1 MTTLDI
7 KLADGSFYHDFICF
21 SPTPSKTFYDFSKP
35 KNSEKI
41 EVKKTAGEKEV
52 QKDNT
57 DTIGK
62 KDIAVDSNLAKLK
75 PLKQD
80 YNDIALIK
88 KNVVFQVVN
97 IVNDD
102 NYTYIKLL
110 VDNKSSNQYEVDGIT
125 FKSEE
130 GAKKSIFKKEL
141 VNQNYLNP
149 QKVIYPKDKQIKA
162 YTSEFIYFVIPLYTT
177 NSGTLN
183 IKVVEK
189 NGLRNADIVINAT
202 DLNNAKIF
210 SK

>member
-1 MTTLDI
+1 
-7 KLADGSFYHDFICF
+7 
-21 SPTPSKTFYDFSKP
+21 
-35 KNSEKI
+35 
-41 EVKKTAGEKEV
+41 
-52 QKDNT
+52 
-57 DTIGK
+57 
-62 KDIAVDSNLAKLK
+62 
-75 PLKQD
+75 
-80 YNDIALIK
+80 
-88 KNVVFQVVN
+88 VFQVVN

-149 QKVIYPKDKQIKA
+149 KKVIYPRDKQIKA